1 MIHSRIKQTE
11 KRLMGAALFAA
22 AIAASP
28 SVLAQSGICPLTG
41 LPPAPATAP
50 CNVPTPTPGPGI
62 PNPGLINPDTWGFGP
77 ANNLTDAQRNA
88 QYWNPVKARIVA
100 GLPFTG
106 KRVSTA
112 GVGTGS
118 AFCNVAEYNVDNN
131 HFTWIDMLHSGLG
144 YSQTWPMMVNTA
156 CPGLTFTTRTARALQ
171 IPIDERDGQHSSDG
185 GAIIYIF
192 PVDSIADAEEAAFW
206 VYFTPIG
213 HHSTGNSQLGNV
225 YSGNTP
231 SPPPALGQTGIGITD
246 AGGQRNS
253 VNRNTVLIAQIGSVE
268 GAQAAAGIAS
278 HDLVQAIYLDEPDLA
293 SKAAS
298 AADYNTLA
306 NGVKAAAKAN
316 NKHLCLADRST
327 TPHTMTCALQP

>member
-1 MIHSRIKQTE
+1 MPRCSR
-11 KRLMGAALFAA
+11 RRSS
-22 AIAASP
+22 ASP

-41 LPPAPATAP
+41 NPPVPATAP
-50 CNVPTPTPGPGI
+50 CNVPPPNPGLGI
-62 PNPGLINPDTWGFGP
+62 PDPGLINPDTWGFGP
-77 ANNLTDAQRNA
+77 ANNLTPAQQTA

-106 KRVSTA
+106 KRVSTP

-118 AFCNVAEYNVDNN
+118 AYCNVAEYNVDNN

-156 CPGLTFTTRTARALQ
+156 CPGLNFHDQDRKGGADSDRRARWSTHVG
-171 IPIDERDGQHSSDG
+171 R

-192 PVDSIADAEEAAFW
+192 PVDSVADAEEAAFW

-213 HHSTGNSQLGNV
+213 HHSTGGNQLGSV
-225 YSGNTP
+225 YTGNTL
-231 SPPPALGQTGIGITD
+231 SPPPAPGQTGIGITD

-293 SKAAS
+293 SKAGAS
-298 AADYNTLA
+298 FTTLA

-316 NKHLCLADRST
+316 NKHLCLADRTT

>member
-1 MIHSRIKQTE
+1 MLRSRMKQRE
-11 KRLMGAALFAA
+11 KTLMAAALFAT
-22 AIAASP
+22 AIVASP
-28 SVLAQSGICPLTG
+28 SVLAQSGICVLTG
-41 LPPAPATAP
+41 NPPVPATAP
-50 CNVPTPTPGPGI
+50 CNVPPPNPGLNI
-62 PNPGLINPDTWGFGP
+62 PDPGLINPDTWGFGP
-77 ANNLTDAQRNA
+77 QNNLTPAQQTA

-106 KRVSTA
+106 KRVSTP

-118 AFCNVAEYNVDNN
+118 AFCNVAQYNVDNN

-192 PVDSIADAEEAAFW
+192 PVDSVADAEEAAFW

-213 HHSTGNSQLGNV
+213 HHSTGGSQLGSV
-225 YSGNTP
+225 YTGNTP
-231 SPPPALGQTGIGITD
+231 SPPPTTSQTGIGITD

-268 GAQAAAGIAS
+268 GAQQAAGIAS

-293 SKAAS
+293 SKAGAS
-298 AADYNTLA
+298 FTTLA

-316 NKHLCLADRST
+316 NKHLCLADRTT

>member
-1 MIHSRIKQTE
+1 MHSRMQQRE
-11 KRLMGAALFAA
+11 KRLLGAALFAA
-22 AIAASP
+22 AIGASP
-28 SVLAQSGICPLTG
+28 SALAQMGICPLTG
-41 LPPAPATAP
+41 QPPIPATAP
-50 CNVPTPTPGPGI
+50 CNVPPPNPGFGI
-62 PNPGLINPDTWGFGP
+62 PDPGLINPDTWGFGP
-77 ANNLTDAQRNA
+77 ANNLTPAQQTA

-106 KRVSTA
+106 KRVSTP
-112 GVGTGS
+112 GVGAGS
-118 AFCNVAEYNVDNN
+118 AYCNVAQYDVNNN

-156 CPGLTFTTRTARALQ
+156 CPGLTFTTRTARAVQ
-171 IPIDERDGQHSSDG
+171 IPIDERDGQHTSDG

-192 PVDSIADAEEAAFW
+192 PMDSVDDAEESAFW
-206 VYFTPIG
+206 VYFNPIG
-213 HHSTGNSQLGNV
+213 HHSTGGNQLGSV
-225 YSGNTP
+225 YTGNTL
-231 SPPPALGQTGIGITD
+231 SPPPAAGQTGIGITD

-268 GAQAAAGIAS
+268 GAQAAAAIAS

-293 SKAAS
+293 SKAGAS
-298 AADYNTLA
+298 FTTLA

-316 NKHLCLADRST
+316 NKHLCLVDRTT